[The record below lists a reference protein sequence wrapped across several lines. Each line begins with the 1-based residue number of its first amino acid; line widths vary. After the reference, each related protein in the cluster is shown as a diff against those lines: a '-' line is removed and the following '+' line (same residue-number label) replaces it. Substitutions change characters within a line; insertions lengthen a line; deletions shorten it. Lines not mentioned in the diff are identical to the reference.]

1 MKRRSLSVKVA
12 DGVAICDEPPW
23 QNRAEGALGIGLGIY
38 NHFFFEFPYF
48 AIFWCNEQRFLSL
61 CMVEDAVFHFTE
73 RIFPK
78 KGR

>member
-1 MKRRSLSVKVA
+1 ML
-12 DGVAICDEPPW
+12 CLPPA
-23 QNRAEGALGIGLGIY
+23 Q
-38 NHFFFEFPYF
+38 FEFPYF

-73 RIFPK
+73 RIFQK